1 MASRLRQLLL
11 EEKCVLPLSPGT
23 GGGGFKLAI
32 DRDAIHLIISKHLLK
47 KIGMLLIWWSDFIMT
62 YKQNIPEYGNNMN
75 QNKKYIGCVQMQLL
89 CLMEISDELDQAK
102 SRGLPLQDEPWS
114 QLKKIREQRQSIY
127 DQFLLI
133 LTNERRAPI
142 EIKAQSTCYENEDDN
157 GSDAITLDTH
167 TTHALLKFSRERF
180 VQTPLRMKRENISH
194 AIKYHRV
201 LSLCKGKQYACKA
214 LDMEMNRIE
223 KHRETHIYD
232 ARRRKMPYCI
242 NKKGQVFPRLWLWA
256 TESVEEDGESF
267 FLAFVHYVAL
277 LANIY

>member
-1 MASRLRQLLL
+1 M
-11 EEKCVLPLSPGT
+11 LPLSPGT

-62 YKQNIPEYGNNMN
+62 YSNEYT
-75 QNKKYIGCVQMQLL
+75 GCVQMQVL
-89 CLMEISDELDQAK
+89 CLDEISDELDQAK
-102 SRGLPLQDEPWS
+102 SRGLPLQGEPWS
-114 QLKKIREQRQSIY
+114 RLKKIREKRQSIY

-133 LTNERRAPI
+133 LANERRASI
-142 EIKAQSTCYENEDDN
+142 EIKAQSTCYENEVDN
-157 GSDAITLDTH
+157 DSDTITLH
-167 TTHALLKFSRERF
+167 TLTTQALLKYSRERF
-180 VQTPLRMKRENISH
+180 FKTPLRVKRENISH
-194 AIKYHRV
+194 AMKFHRV
-201 LSLCKGKQYACKA
+201 LSLCKGKQYACEA

-232 ARRRKMPYCI
+232 ARRRKMLYCI

-256 TESVEEDGESF
+256 TESVEEDGESY
-267 FLAFVHYVAL
+267 FLAFMHYVAL